1 MILNIIGKNTPVLE
15 GLDVPESSGTQ
26 EAIQILNDEPT
37 LQDSRCEN
45 TPQNSQNIDNRNV
58 TSAHCKP
65 IYRLKKEKL
74 EADILLTKEKIEIA
88 KREKYKLELELFK
101 LEKELNI
108 RQISSFTE
116 PYYNQNIIEINLVN
130 LSENLD
136 VQKSAPPSRVNTI

>member
-1 MILNIIGKNTPVLE
+1 MIINIIGKNTPVLE

-37 LQDSRCEN
+37 LHDLRCEN
-45 TPQNSQNIDNRNV
+45 TPENSQNIDNRNV
-58 TSAHCKP
+58 TRTHCKP

-108 RQISSFTE
+108 RKISSFTE

-130 LSENLD
+130 LSEDLD
-136 VQKSAPPSRVNTI
+136 VQKNVPLSRVNTI